1 MPFALSSQ
9 KEKSCTFVRKA
20 ALPEQK
26 TILFC
31 PLNWGLGHASRSV
44 PLLRVLQHLGYNILI
59 AADQA
64 PLAFL
69 RNQFPAS
76 EWIRFKGFEPGYTK
90 GKKQFF
96 KLLLQIPIAFW
107 YYYCDKIFIAK
118 LVKSRKIDL
127 ILSDNRFGAW
137 HKKVPSVIITHQL
150 NLKLPP
156 GIRLLNSI
164 ANMLNHKLIKNFDQC
179 WIPDH
184 PPVKNLSGE
193 LSLIPVNFIP
203 ACHLGILSRF
213 NLNETNK
220 VAKDIDLLVIL
231 SGPEPQRSLLEHKLT
246 KLLADTDRSCVILRG
261 LPQNHNKEQV
271 INKIRM
277 LNHAPDEEFLQ
288 LISRSK
294 KLVCRG
300 GYSTIMDLLSL
311 KVNAL
316 LIPTPGQSEQ
326 EYLAEYL
333 AKKNWFQVVSQDQIS
348 LSDLFAAT
356 SQSQSEIPDY
366 NPENL
371 ESILRN
377 QLKLLG
383 IS

>member
-1 MPFALSSQ
+1 MPFALLSQ
-9 KEKSCTFVRKA
+9 KEKSCTFVLKA
-20 ALPEQK
+20 TLPEQK

-44 PLLRVLQHLGYNILI
+44 PLLRVLQQLDYNILM

-69 RNQFPAS
+69 KSQFPEL
-76 EWIRFKGFEPGYTK
+76 EWIRFKGFEPGYAK
-90 GKKQFF
+90 GNQQFF
-96 KLLLQIPIAFW
+96 KLLIQLPLAFW
-107 YYYCDKIFIAK
+107 YYFRDKKFIAR
-118 LVKSRKIDL
+118 LVKSREIDL

-137 HKKVPSVIITHQL
+137 HKNVPSVIITHQL

-156 GIRLLNSI
+156 GIRLLNST

-193 LSLIPVNFIP
+193 LSLIPENFIP

-213 NLNETNK
+213 NLSETNNMP
-220 VAKDIDLLVIL
+220 KDIDLLIIL
-231 SGPEPQRSLLEHKLT
+231 SGPEPQRSLLEHKLI

-261 LPQNHNKEQV
+261 LPQNQNNEQV
-271 INKIRM
+271 INKIKL
-277 LNHAPDEEFLQ
+277 LNHAADEEFLQ

-356 SQSQSEIPDY
+356 PQSQSEIPDN
-366 NPENL
+366 NPEKL
-371 ESILRN
+371 ESILQN
-377 QLKLLG
+377 LLKLLG

>member
-1 MPFALSSQ
+1 F
-9 KEKSCTFVRKA
+9 
-20 ALPEQK
+20 
-26 TILFC
+26 
-31 PLNWGLGHASRSV
+31 
-44 PLLRVLQHLGYNILI
+44 
-59 AADQA
+59 
-64 PLAFL
+64 
-69 RNQFPAS
+69 
-76 EWIRFKGFEPGYTK
+76 
-90 GKKQFF
+90 
-96 KLLLQIPIAFW
+96 
-107 YYYCDKIFIAK
+107 
-118 LVKSRKIDL
+118 
-127 ILSDNRFGAW
+127 
-137 HKKVPSVIITHQL
+137 
-150 NLKLPP
+150 
-156 GIRLLNSI
+156 
-164 ANMLNHKLIKNFDQC
+164 
-179 WIPDH
+179 
-184 PPVKNLSGE
+184 NLS
-193 LSLIPVNFIP
+193 
-203 ACHLGILSRF
+203 
-213 NLNETNK
+213 ETNK
-220 VAKDIDLLVIL
+220 VTKDIDLLVIL

-326 EYLAEYL
+326 EYLANYL

-371 ESILRN
+371 ESIIRN